1 LFTDAGWGT
10 FTKSPDRMSLKD
22 DAVHQ
27 RKLYLKGNPEIKLGE
42 SVMIV
47 SPKKQAARVQAED
60 TQTAGAKTPETQI
73 ADAKIAEKQSPKK
86 PARQPKRWA
95 IGLVAAG
102 LLAVP
107 TAIYVVN
114 TKSQPKVDAIA
125 ALTVPVEAQNL
136 TVRITASGAVQPVQ
150 RVNLSPKGSGR
161 IAELFVEQGD
171 KVQAGQIIARMES
184 RDVEAQLAQAKA
196 REASARARLAKIE
209 AGNRSEDIE
218 AARARWE
225 QAQANLAQLQAG
237 SRTEEVEAAQARLRQ
252 AQANLQKLR
261 AGSRTEEVSQA
272 RARLAQAQ
280 TRLQDAQN
288 ESGTLRQ
295 EIAQAQSQIDSSKAQ
310 AELTAK
316 QVERNRILVREGAVA
331 QDKLDE
337 LITQN
342 RTARAKV
349 IEAQQRLQQLQKNRQ
364 SQIQQLQAAVEVERQ
379 ALNQLQNGT
388 RTEEITRG
396 EAEVA
401 EARSKLEQ
409 VENGSR
415 PEEIAKAQA
424 AVAEARSQ
432 LDAQENGSRPEEIA
446 QAKAELAEAQAQVRF
461 QEVQLE
467 DAKVRAPF
475 AGIITQRYASQGSFV
490 TPATSASDA
499 TSATSTSI
507 VALARDVEV
516 LAKVPEADISQIK
529 PGQVVEIVAD
539 AYPDQVFKGKVKL
552 IAPEAVKERD
562 VTLFQVRV
570 AIDTGKDALQSGMN
584 VDLRFVGEKLSNALV
599 VPTVA
604 IVTNKGQ
611 TGILVPDEKQQPKFK
626 PVTIGST
633 IGNKIQILEGAKA
646 GDRVFT
652 ELPQGKKLEDI
663 FKEQK

>member
-1 LFTDAGWGT
+1 
-10 FTKSPDRMSLKD
+10 
-22 DAVHQ
+22 
-27 RKLYLKGNPEIKLGE
+27 
-42 SVMIV
+42 MIV
-47 SPKKQAARVQAED
+47 SPKKETAQVKVEDSQIED
-60 TQTAGAKTPETQI
+60 TKAPETKI
-73 ADAKIAEKQSPKK
+73 ADKKTAQKQSPKK
-86 PARQPKRWA
+86 AARNMPRWA

-107 TAIYVVN
+107 TTIYISK
-114 TKSQPKVDAIA
+114 TRSQPKVDAIA
-125 ALTVPVEAQNL
+125 AMTVPVEAQNL
-136 TVRITASGAVQPVQ
+136 TVRITSSGTVQPVQ

-171 KVQAGQIIARMES
+171 KVEAGQIIARMES

-196 REASARARLAKIE
+196 REASIRAKLAKIE
-209 AGNRSEDIE
+209 AGNRSEDI
-218 AARARWE
+218 ASARARLD
-225 QAQANLAQLQAG
+225 QAEASLAQLQAG
-237 SRTEEVEAAQARLRQ
+237 SRVEEVAGARARLEQTQARLQ
-252 AQANLQKLR
+252 QLK
-261 AGSRTEEVSQA
+261 AGSRVEEVNQG

-280 TRLQDAQN
+280 ARLADAQTG
-288 ESGTLRQ
+288 SVKQ
-295 EIAQAQSQIDSSKAQ
+295 EIAQAQTQIESSKAQ
-310 AELTAK
+310 AELAA
-316 QVERNRILVREGAVA
+316 QRVERNRPLVKEGALA

-337 LITQN
+337 LIKEN
-342 RTARAKV
+342 RTAQAKV
-349 IEAQQRLQQLQKNRQ
+349 TETQKRLQQLQQNRQ
-364 SQIQQLQAAVEVERQ
+364 SQIQQLQAAVEVEQQ
-379 ALNQLQNGT
+379 ALKQLQNGT
-388 RTEEITRG
+388 RSEEITKA

-401 EARSKLEQ
+401 ETRSKLAQ
-409 VENGSR
+409 TENGNR
-415 PEEIAKAQA
+415 PEEIAKAEA

-432 LDAQENGSRPEEIA
+432 LAAQENGARPEEIA
-446 QAKAELAEAQAQVRF
+446 SAKADLAEAEAQVRF

-467 DAKVRAPF
+467 DTKVRAPF
-475 AGIITQRYASQGSFV
+475 AGVITQRYAIQGAFV
-490 TPATSASDA
+490 TPATSASEA

-570 AIDTGKDALQSGMN
+570 AIDTGKDSLQSGMN
-584 VDLRFVGEKLSNALV
+584 VDLRFVGQKLSNALV

-611 TGILVPDEKQQPKFK
+611 TGVLVPDEKKEPKFK
-626 PVTIGST
+626 PVTVGST

-652 ELPQGKKLEDI
+652 ELPAGQKLEDI
-663 FKEQK
+663 IKNQK